1 MFIGAEGTLGI
12 VTRAVLK
19 LMARPRNLQLS
30 LMGTDDFAKIPRLLT
45 LCNREG
51 VQITAFEFFTKE
63 AHEVVLRH
71 AVGAR
76 SPFAVRYPYYV
87 LLELEEGPT
96 GGKVMEPVLEKA
108 FEKDLIA
115 DAVVAQNS
123 AQFNEFWGLRENIT
137 ESISAHGQARKND
150 IALPI
155 DKLEPFIA
163 ELAEVLTSAPKE
175 IEMLLFGHIGDGNL
189 HINYVGSKDIPKEK
203 FQSTAREIE
212 ERVFAKI
219 PKYRGS
225 VSAEHGIGLLKKK
238 DLLSSRSEA
247 EVAIMKQFKRTVD
260 PLGIMNPGKIFD
272 L

>member
-1 MFIGAEGTLGI
+1 M
-12 VTRAVLK
+12 
-19 LMARPRNLQLS
+19 
-30 LMGTDDFAKIPRLLT
+30 
-45 LCNREG
+45 
-51 VQITAFEFFTKE
+51 
-63 AHEVVLRH
+63 
-71 AVGAR
+71 
-76 SPFAVRYPYYV
+76 
-87 LLELEEGPT
+87 
-96 GGKVMEPVLEKA
+96 
-108 FEKDLIA
+108 
-115 DAVVAQNS
+115 
-123 AQFNEFWGLRENIT
+123 
-137 ESISAHGQARKND
+137 
-150 IALPI
+150 
-155 DKLEPFIA
+155 
-163 ELAEVLTSAPKE
+163 TSAPKD